1 LLNAITGKVMTHCLS
16 LLDTLWCISVHVHCI
31 YCNAHSSHSTTYNLI
46 NLKLPL
52 LSTWHHQTLL
62 SIW

>member
-1 LLNAITGKVMTHCLS
+1 MTHCLS